1 MENVI
6 LVIHLILALGIIGL
20 VLIQRSEGGG
30 LGIGGGGGGLGGLA
44 TPQGT
49 ASVLTRLTAFFAVCF
64 FATSLTLAILAGTHN
79 NQDGILDTYKT
90 EAAVTIE
97 ERAATEEILNNNET
111 GEALEAST
119 EESEESSGETEPE
132 ASNDPEESDTIKPA
146 PKPSVP
152 IGE

>member
-30 LGIGGGGGGLGGLA
+30 LGIGGGGGGLGGFA
-44 TPQGT
+44 TPRGT
-49 ASVLTRLTAFFAVCF
+49 ASVLTKLTALFAACF

-79 NQDGILDTYKT
+79 NSAGILDTYNVQAEGTIQERTEDAKEREERIKNENAGE
-90 EAAVTIE
+90 EAAASAEDADVDTSSE
-97 ERAATEEILNNNET
+97 S
-111 GEALEAST
+111 GEA
-119 EESEESSGETEPE
+119 
-132 ASNDPEESDTIKPA
+132 SDAAKPVQ
-146 PKPSVP
+146 KPSVP

>member
-30 LGIGGGGGGLGGLA
+30 LGIGGGGGGMGGFA

-49 ASVLTRLTAFFAVCF
+49 ASVLTRLTAFFAFCF
-64 FATSLTLAILAGTHN
+64 FLTSLTLAILAGTHS

-97 ERAATEEILNNNET
+97 ERAATEETLNNDET
-111 GEALEAST
+111 GEAAAVST
-119 EESEESSGETEPE
+119 EETSEETAPE
-132 ASNDPEESDTIKPA
+132 ASNEPEESDTIKPA